1 MKDSEL
7 IQADAAVAPRVTMA
21 DIEAGIASEHYFTGQ
36 HGVDGAFIK
45 LELHQR
51 HADTD
56 TAKEKAP
63 PPPYE
68 SLSLLTFCILVLRN
82 GFMVTGESACASPAN
97 FNAEM
102 GRKIARENAVSKVWP
117 LLGYE
122 LKSKLAASG
131 PQGSAP

>member
-7 IQADAAVAPRVTMA
+7 IQAGAAVAPRVTMA
-21 DIEAGIASEHYFTGQ
+21 DIEAAIASEHYFMATDGCMGEWMYRVDTG
-36 HGVDGAFIK
+36 
-45 LELHQR
+45 
-51 HADTD
+51 ADD
-56 TAKEKAP
+56 KKPKDIP
-63 PPPYE
+63 PQ
-68 SLSLLTFCILVLRN
+68 LDLLTFCILVLRN

-122 LKSKLAASG
+122 LKSKLVCAGLQGVG
-131 PQGSAP
+131 P